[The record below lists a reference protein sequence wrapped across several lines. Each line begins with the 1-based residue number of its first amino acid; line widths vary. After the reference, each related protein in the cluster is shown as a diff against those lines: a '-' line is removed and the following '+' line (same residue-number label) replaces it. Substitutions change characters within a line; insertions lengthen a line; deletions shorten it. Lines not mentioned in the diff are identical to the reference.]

1 LKYDGSVVSWGGS
14 SSTHGGKIDDATH
27 GVRNYAGTVDPTVL
41 DSNIVQLYSNSQ
53 AFCAL
58 SSEGKVYCWG
68 DSSYGG
74 NPHHTS
80 HGLPPHLDINDLTDI
95 VKVTGLNDY
104 LPYNRKPYR
113 GGFAALKK
121 NGQIVYWGVY
131 SNNIT
136 GARFNDISKNS
147 FVDIC
152 HYPSDVN
159 NYFALHSDGTIHGFG
174 YDDGK
179 RNSPYINHSSR
190 HRTLQESS
198 HFQAFVPGTFK
209 APKVVVRWDMERC
222 PKYIEPTTKIN
233 ENFENVFAT
242 DKAFAAIKK
251 DGTIIV
257 WGDDSYGGKQ
267 SDVAGQYGV
276 RHIFSN
282 TDSFTALKQDNTQ
295 IIWGGKTFSYL
306 GGKTTDINISSNIQ
320 EINEYIEP
328 YRKSNLFAM
337 YGIHVD
343 TRKILEESYN
353 SNQSANII
361 LKTDGT
367 ATTWGNTTHG
377 GVSSNLTLTNIKEV
391 VTGGKNMTVLKSDGT
406 MDTWSNNTD
415 QSTTATNVK
424 KVVSGLSGNVIA
436 LKADGTV
443 EYWDP
448 DLANWD
454 ISSNINTTK
463 LSDLSGVVD
472 VFAFDNTFAAL
483 DKNDAL
489 TVWGDTNCNIFTN
502 IDSKSSQLTS
512 GIKEVI
518 ANSKVLIAVK
528 YDGTVV
534 TLGNTTL
541 GGDINNSSA
550 QYKLYGGTADNI
562 ANIYLNNKFAVALKK
577 DRTCVYWGDISRNT
591 TLFNYDIE
599 KFTNIRDIVY
609 SKDVMIGIKY
619 DGTIVGLGEKSK
631 GGETLSTIKNVE
643 KVFAT
648 TNNGFTALKT
658 DGIFVVWG
666 DTSYGGQL

>member
-1 LKYDGSVVSWGGS
+1 
-14 SSTHGGKIDDATH
+14 
-27 GVRNYAGTVDPTVL
+27 
-41 DSNIVQLYSNSQ
+41 
-53 AFCAL
+53 
-58 SSEGKVYCWG
+58 
-68 DSSYGG
+68 
-74 NPHHTS
+74 
-80 HGLPPHLDINDLTDI
+80 
-95 VKVTGLNDY
+95 
-104 LPYNRKPYR
+104 
-113 GGFAALKK
+113 
-121 NGQIVYWGVY
+121 
-131 SNNIT
+131 
-136 GARFNDISKNS
+136 
-147 FVDIC
+147 
-152 HYPSDVN
+152 
-159 NYFALHSDGTIHGFG
+159 
-174 YDDGK
+174 
-179 RNSPYINHSSR
+179 
-190 HRTLQESS
+190 
-198 HFQAFVPGTFK
+198 
-209 APKVVVRWDMERC
+209 MERC

-377 GVSSNLTLTNIKEV
+377 GVSSNLTLTNVKEV

-472 VFAFDNTFAAL
+472 VFAFDNTFAVL

-518 ANSKVLIAVK
+518 ANSKVLIALK

-541 GGDINNSSA
+541 GGDISNNGA

-631 GGETLSTIKNVE
+631 GGEPLSTIKNVE